1 MNFELEKVKLVNEC
15 LKVKVRV
22 MIRKNKEKEGK
33 LKMGDVGSSEEF
45 IVELSKV
52 C

>member
-1 MNFELEKVKLVNEC
+1 MEKVKLVNEC
-15 LKVKVRV
+15 LKIKVRV
-22 MIRKNKEKEGK
+22 MIRKNKEKESK
-33 LKMGDVGSSEEF
+33 LEMGDVRSSEEF